1 MKLIFL
7 GTRGEIKNR
16 TEQHK
21 RHTSLLVS
29 HKNKKVIIDKGTDW
43 LNEKYN
49 FKPDAILITHAHP
62 DHAGGLRNNEPCKVY
77 ASGDTIRIL
86 KNFSSLDIIQIDEEK
101 SFTFND
107 LSFTAFGVEHSLIAP
122 AVGFKITAGNS
133 SVFYC
138 PDLIFIHNKK
148 EALRNV
154 KIFIGD
160 GAAISRSFI
169 RKRGNKLIGHS
180 KVQQQI
186 SWCEKEKIPKA
197 IITHCGSEIVNAEDE
212 NIKEKF
218 RVMSEKYGV
227 DVQLAYDGMKIL
239 IR

>member
-7 GTRGEIKNR
+7 GTRGEINNR
-16 TEQHK
+16 TAEHK

-29 HKNKKVIIDKGTDW
+29 HKNKRIVIDKGTDW
-43 LNEKYN
+43 LNEEYG

-86 KNFSSLDIIQIDEEK
+86 KNLRSLDIVKIEEEK
-101 SFTFND
+101 LFSFGD

-122 AVGFKITAGNS
+122 AVGFKITAGTS
-133 SVFYC
+133 SVFYS
-138 PDLIFIHNKK
+138 PDLIFIHNRK
-148 EALRNV
+148 EALKNV
-154 KIFIGD
+154 KVYIGD
-160 GAAISRSFI
+160 GAAVSMSFI
-169 RKRGNKLIGHS
+169 RKRGSKLIGHS

-186 SWCEKEKIPKA
+186 SWCAKEKVPKA
-197 IITHCGSEIVNAEDE
+197 IITHCGSEIVKNGDE
-212 NIKEKF
+212 KMKKKF
-218 RVMSEKYGV
+218 REMGNIYGV